1 MAHRTEEEE
10 RARHHRDHVAWLHRQ
25 ASDLQEHRRS
35 ASMRDEEDYAVGSE
49 VAAFQF
55 ESVPSFSM
63 SDEEPVVYRS
73 LDMPSL
79 AVNRSVDIEVVEDD
93 LVYRSLPA
101 LTRFR
106 SEQSSFSDSDADA
119 TWLAAGRPPLIQ
131 RQQAFNRQQEDARL
145 GLQL

>member
-1 MAHRTEEEE
+1 MDRMEEQE
-10 RARHHRDHVAWLHRQ
+10 RARHHREHVAWLHRQ

-35 ASMRDEEDYAVGSE
+35 SSRRDEEDFAVGSE

-63 SDEEPVVYRS
+63 SDEEPVIYRS

-79 AVNRSVDIEVVEDD
+79 AVNRSVEIEVVEED

-101 LTRFR
+101 LTRHL
-106 SEQSSFSDSDADA
+106 SEQSSSSDSDPDA
-119 TWLAAGRPPLIQ
+119 SWLAAGRPPLIQ
-131 RQQAFNRQQEDARL
+131 RQRAFNRQQEDARL